1 MGERQSDSDCANT
14 TGPQTDFDSLF
25 VIGEADQSVL
35 VAKQQQQVNFVSRHQ
50 HGSGYNS
57 PNRGSP
63 ARRTQQGGGSCK
75 HPHTPGGLSPAT
87 LKHSHSMRDQTS
99 HMKEKYQAR
108 YQHRRLSIRTPTAS
122 NNNTPKQ
129 GGSRNNSLTVNDVEI
144 TRQFL
149 ATNTKVINRGDS
161 FRRKDNRQHQSQAGS
176 THSVE
181 IRVHSEARIGPSSNT
196 HGDREK
202 PFRVVFLGGREVG
215 KSSIIHQFMS
225 SEHTDVFE
233 DNLDNDEEPEDKNK
247 ESLLT
252 VDVNNVMT
260 QLSLVE
266 IEADYDPSL
275 VVEEYNPDCFVLV
288 YAVDDRESFESSRAC
303 LSSLS
308 SSDHLAGKRCIL
320 VGAKSDL
327 VRTRLVSPSEGTSAA
342 IQHGV
347 KFTEISA
354 GVGCNI
360 DSLLV
365 GIVLQCRLDLSSTQH
380 QMAKQGSGLLTTLH
394 TVFSKVLGGNQNELK
409 KQCMNLNI

>member
-1 MGERQSDSDCANT
+1 MSERSDSEADGAA
-14 TGPQTDFDSLF
+14 GPHTDFDSLF

-35 VAKQQQQVNFVSRHQ
+35 VAKQQQQVNFVSRHH

-63 ARRTQQGGGSCK
+63 ARRIQGGGSCK
-75 HPHTPGGLSPAT
+75 HPHTPGGLSPAGV
-87 LKHSHSMRDQTS
+87 KHSHSMRDQTS

-129 GGSRNNSLTVNDVEI
+129 SGSRANSLTVNDVEI

-161 FRRKDNRQHQSQAGS
+161 FRRKDNRHQASSQAGS
-176 THSVE
+176 AHSVE
-181 IRVHSEARIGPSSNT
+181 VRVHNEARIEVSSRT
-196 HGDREK
+196 LRDQAK

-233 DNLDNDEEPEDKNK
+233 DNLDNEEEPGDKNK

-260 QLSLVE
+260 QLSLLE

-288 YAVDDRESFESSRAC
+288 YAVDDRESFESIRAC

-327 VRTRLVSPSEGTSAA
+327 VRSRLVSPSEGTSAA

-365 GIVLQCRLDLSSTQH
+365 GIVLQCRLDLSSTH
-380 QMAKQGSGLLTTLH
+380 HPMAKQGSGLLTTLH

-409 KQCMNLNI
+409 KQCLNLNI